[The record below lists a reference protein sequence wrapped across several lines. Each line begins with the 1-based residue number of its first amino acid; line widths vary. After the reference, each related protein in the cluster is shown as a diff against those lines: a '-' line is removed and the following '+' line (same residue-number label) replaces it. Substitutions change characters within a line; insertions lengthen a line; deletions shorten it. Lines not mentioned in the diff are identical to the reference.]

1 MLGRAGF
8 CAVIDR
14 DVEREC
20 LCSGFFFCAVVDMID
35 MDMGYV

>member
-1 MLGRAGF
+1 MLGCAGF
-8 CAVIDR
+8 CAVIDM

-20 LCSGFFFCAVVDMID
+20 LCSGFVFGPVVDIID